1 MFLKASVLKGILF
14 GTLLDNILSGA
25 MNVLKS
31 IFGTAAKEVTEK
43 GVHEVIGYA
52 KGMLEKR
59 DRDEQILSQAKLL
72 LSYTELQ
79 AWHDKMSYIDELCKD
94 ANGKIDR
101 RRSERLREYL
111 RRLAIKE
118 TAEQT
123 AQEMRYV
130 GGMPDEVWQAHL
142 HALDIEHKYE
152 HPRMD
157 AFRTWTVENAKVAVE
172 KMAENRNEVDGK
184 IAQTADDMRSW
195 ADKHFTRRKAR
206 RKK

>member
-14 GTLLDNILSGA
+14 GTLLDNLISGGVK
-25 MNVLKS
+25 VLKS
-31 IFGTAAKEVTEK
+31 VFGTTAQSVTEK
-43 GVHEVIGYA
+43 GVEEVIGYA

-59 DRDEQILSQAKLL
+59 ERDEQLLSQAKLL

-79 AWHDKMSYIDELCKD
+79 SWHDKMSYIDELCKD
-94 ANGKIDR
+94 ADGKVDR

-184 IAQTADDMRSW
+184 IAQSATDIRNW
-195 ADKHFTRRKAR
+195 ADSKFSRP
-206 RKK
+206 